1 LFHCPSPA
9 VACGREFTVI
19 TTMSRAACRVLEVAL
34 DAAEGEGAPV
44 SDDLIGSVPDSVVLS
59 NLKYGWASL
68 PRCLVAVS

>member
-1 LFHCPSPA
+1 
-9 VACGREFTVI
+9 
-19 TTMSRAACRVLEVAL
+19 MSRAACRVLEVAL

-44 SDDLIGSVPDSVVLS
+44 SDDLIGSVPDSVVLP